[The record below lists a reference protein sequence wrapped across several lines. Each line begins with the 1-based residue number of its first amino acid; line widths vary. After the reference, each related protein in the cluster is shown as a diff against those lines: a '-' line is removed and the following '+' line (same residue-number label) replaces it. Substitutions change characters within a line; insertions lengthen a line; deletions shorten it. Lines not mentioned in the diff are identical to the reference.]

1 VRDETWNGVRERVLS
16 FIGRGWDANTAD
28 AEFDDIARFIFQ
40 FQFEHNAPYR
50 SWCDRRR
57 RTPDTIRHWTEIPA
71 VPTGAFREVALVCG
85 TVADAQAVFRT
96 SGTTH
101 GGQKRGSHYVRDLDL
116 YHASLRS
123 SFDATILCDGARPA
137 MLSLLPRASEM
148 PDSSLVHMVD
158 NAIATYGGGGSGNF
172 ATLAGGIDAH
182 GLDKALRD
190 SENSGAPVCLLGT
203 SLSFVHWLEVMQE
216 AGRTYRLPAGSR
228 LMDTGGFKGRSR
240 AVPEEELRAAY
251 GTRLGI
257 GETFCINEYGM
268 TEMASQ
274 FYDSA
279 LRDHHEEAVVRDRR
293 KLGPAWVRSR
303 VVDPDTLMPLPP
315 GGIGLLQH
323 FDVANAGSVLA
334 IQTEDLGVQVT
345 DGFTL
350 LGRATGAAPRGC
362 SIAMDELLAAA
373 RG

>member
-1 VRDETWNGVRERVLS
+1 MRDETWTGIRERVLG

-40 FQFEHNAPYR
+40 FQFEHNRPYR
-50 SWCDRRR
+50 SWCERRS
-57 RTPDTIRHWTEIPA
+57 RTPETIRHWTEIPA
-71 VPTGAFREVALVCG
+71 VPTGAFKEVALVCG
-85 TVADAQAVFRT
+85 TLADAEAVFRT

-123 SFDATILCDGARPA
+123 SFEATVLCDGARPA

-148 PDSSLVHMVD
+148 PDSSLAHMVD
-158 NAIATYGGGGSGNF
+158 DVIAAYGGDGSGSF
-172 ATLAGGIDAH
+172 ATVAGGIDAH
-182 GLDKALRD
+182 CLDNALRD

-216 AGRTYRLPAGSR
+216 TSRTYRLPPGSR
-228 LMDTGGFKGRSR
+228 LMDTGGMKGRSR
-240 AVPEEELRAAY
+240 VVPEQELRAAY

-268 TEMASQ
+268 TEMVSQ

-279 LRDHHEEAVVRDRR
+279 LRDHVMRDRR
-293 KLGPAWVRSR
+293 KLAPAWVRTR
-303 VVDPDTLMPLPP
+303 VVEPDTLAPLPP
-315 GGIGLLQH
+315 GNIGLLQH

-334 IQTEDLGVQVT
+334 IQTEDLGVLVA